1 MGLKLAGSS
10 LLALILAAGCSST
23 PPAEQAMIYI
33 DPDTGE
39 VSVPEDA
46 SDEAL
51 AVAGALGSLRSG
63 LAEPLEDHEIWFVD
77 RGDNYTHIQSGLI
90 CPATW
95 SGLTRTHSTIYNPMG
110 QDVGCNYARGDD
122 AIVTF
127 YAYRNG
133 QPVEQEVEQLMA
145 QVVKT
150 RHPVFEES
158 DLPLHNSDNAGMNLT
173 GDAITFQ
180 SPQGVPMKSGVAV
193 MDSAGWRVKA
203 RITYTLAI
211 ADEIESF
218 VSISMMGQHE
228 RILDTKAHQDA
239 PPAANA
245 DTL

>member
-1 MGLKLAGSS
+1 MGLKLTGSS
-10 LLALILAAGCSST
+10 LLALMLAAGCSST
-23 PPAEQAMIYI
+23 PPAEQTVVYI
-33 DPDTGE
+33 DPDTGD
-39 VSVPEDA
+39 VSAPEDA
-46 SDEAL
+46 SDESK
-51 AVAGALGSLRSG
+51 AVAALLGTVM
-63 LAEPLEDHEIWFVD
+63 AADAPLEDHEIWFVD

-95 SGLTRTHSTIYNPMG
+95 SGLTRTDSTIYNRTG
-110 QDVGCNYARGDD
+110 QDVGCNYTMGSD

-127 YAYRNG
+127 YAYRNE
-133 QPVEQEVEQLMA
+133 QPVEQEVEHLMA

-158 DLPLHNSDNAGMNLT
+158 DLPLYNSDNAGMNLT

-180 SPQGVPMKSGVAV
+180 SSQGVPMKSGVAV

-239 PPAANA
+239 PPASNE

>member
-1 MGLKLAGSS
+1 MGLKLTGTT
-10 LLALILAAGCSST
+10 LLALMLAAGCSST
-23 PPAEQAMIYI
+23 PPAEQAVIYI

-46 SDEAL
+46 SDEVL

-63 LAEPLEDHEIWFVD
+63 LAEPLEEHEIWFVD

-110 QDVGCNYARGDD
+110 QDVGCNYAKGDE
-122 AIVTF
+122 ANVTF
-127 YAYRNG
+127 YVYRNR
-133 QPVEQEVEQLMA
+133 QPAAEEVEQIMSRI
-145 QVVKT
+145 VKA
-150 RHPVFEES
+150 RNPVYEEA
-158 DLPLHNSDNAGMNLT
+158 DLNLISSPIMGMNLT

-180 SPQGVPMKSGVAV
+180 SSQGVPMKSGVAV

-239 PPAANA
+239 PPASNE